1 MAAVSIQKTYR
12 GCSKRLMVRRL
23 ISNAITT
30 QLILISRE
38 SAAIKARERDSAR
51 KIRGT
56 YVSSTKNLLAK
67 REMAAVAI
75 QKSYREFC
83 DRSKL
88 HSFVVDVITAQS
100 IVRRWSAMR
109 QLLVRRQIKRAL
121 VKVAANK
128 IRTTFIGYITR
139 KNYLTTVNCVVARQ
153 CAARQMMAMRQVRE
167 LRQLQWTKDFV
178 RK

>member
-1 MAAVSIQKTYR
+1 LVAKKKMAAVSIQKTYR
-12 GCSKRLMVRRL
+12 GCSKRLMVCRL

-51 KIRGT
+51 KIQGT

-83 DRSKL
+83 DRSKF
-88 HSFVVDVITAQS
+88 HSVVS
-100 IVRRWSAMR
+100 M
-109 QLLVRRQIKRAL
+109 
-121 VKVAANK
+121 
-128 IRTTFIGYITR
+128 
-139 KNYLTTVNCVVARQ
+139 
-153 CAARQMMAMRQVRE
+153 
-167 LRQLQWTKDFV
+167 
-178 RK
+178 